1 MFTELWAYRLFWL
14 KERTYCIEWSVLQK
28 LFSMYSR
35 SIGRGENE
43 RTMKYFFLIFAGA
56 SFGLLAAAGVFT
68 VLTAVGLVPRFA
80 GKTHTARKILLFE
93 EMVILGTIVG
103 CFVSIF
109 PEYCQVG
116 ALLERLGLLLG
127 WGLEKSIVQEAAAV
141 SGLWRT
147 IGGLLQGSFGLF
159 AGMFVGCLALA
170 IAEMLDS
177 IPIFA
182 RRIGFRHGI
191 GLAVFSVAIG
201 KLVGSFWYFWT
212 ELHRVMQ

>member
-1 MFTELWAYRLFWL
+1 M
-14 KERTYCIEWSVLQK
+14 
-28 LFSMYSR
+28 
-35 SIGRGENE
+35 
-43 RTMKYFFLIFAGA
+43 MKYFFLIFAGA

-93 EMVILGTIVG
+93 EMVIIGTILG
-103 CFVSIF
+103 CLVSIF

-116 ALLERLGLLLG
+116 ALLEGLRPLSG
-127 WGLEKSIVQEAAAV
+127 RV
-141 SGLWRT
+141 SGQAVEQGTASLSGLQRT
-147 IGGLLQGSFGLF
+147 IGVFLQGSFGVF
-159 AGMFVGCLALA
+159 AGMFIGCLALA

-191 GLAVFSVAIG
+191 GLAVFSVGIG
-201 KLVGSFWYFWT
+201 KLVGSLWYFWT

>member
-1 MFTELWAYRLFWL
+1 MHRIIWFAKTIFESHIDYIPRE
-14 KERTYCIEWSVLQK
+14 KEIP
-28 LFSMYSR
+28 
-35 SIGRGENE
+35 
-43 RTMKYFFLIFAGA
+43 MKYFFLIFAGA

-93 EMVILGTIVG
+93 EMVILGTILG
-103 CFVSIF
+103 CFVSVF
-109 PEYCQVG
+109 PEYCQIG
-116 ALLERLGLLLG
+116 IQMERLSVLFQS
-127 WGLEKSIVQEAAAV
+127 WGKVIESAAAQRIV
-141 SGLWRT
+141 LSGLQST
-147 IGGLLQGSFGLF
+147 VGMLFQSGFGVF
-159 AGMFVGCLALA
+159 AGMFIGCLALA

-201 KLVGSFWYFWT
+201 KLVGTLLYFWT
-212 ELHRVMQ
+212 ELHQVVQ